1 MGKISLNFPF
11 RSCKCIQINDYYYI
25 SGGFTP
31 GEIETNQCFRIKL
44 EKNEFVVERLPSM
57 IENRANHSLVYIKN
71 IKFLIAI
78 GSFNK
83 INCEYLNLNENK
95 LKWSKIKILLNEI
108 RSNATVFN
116 INDRFVFIIGGCE
129 KKIFKNSYEFFDVNL
144 MNKENFMF
152 KYEIKL
158 NFNLSLN
165 TMGIVL
171 KNNKEFFLF
180 GGFDGK
186 KYKNDKF
193 NVKINEKNEI
203 VSIIKEKNFF
213 DCDEIFF
220 YNQQFE
226 YLNDGK
232 FYNFGFKNKLFIFDS
247 FNEKIIIKNVI

>member
-1 MGKISLNFPF
+1 
-11 RSCKCIQINDYYYI
+11 
-25 SGGFTP
+25 
-31 GEIETNQCFRIKL
+31 
-44 EKNEFVVERLPSM
+44 M

-71 IKFLIAI
+71 INYLIAI

-95 LKWSKIKILLNEI
+95 LKWSKMKILLNEI
-108 RSNATVFN
+108 RSNAT
-116 INDRFVFIIGGCE
+116 GGCE

-171 KNNKEFFLF
+171 KNNKEFLLF

-186 KYKNDKF
+186 KYKNDKI

-203 VSIIKEKNFF
+203 ISIIKEKNFF

-226 YLNDGK
+226 CLNDGK

-247 FNEKIIIKNVI
+247 FNEKIIIKNVN